1 MVVESFLVTA
11 LPYTARAGADV
22 HVSLFVTHRLTPDDP
37 AGGLLGDFPNVVDW
51 GQRVA
56 DAEVRL
62 EGSDGKPIP
71 VTVVPKVVPDR
82 WPRVFPADLPVR
94 GFPTPELGDAPWRT
108 FPASRMDGYARSVH
122 TLAALLSP
130 VERPAMLDAVLPLAL
145 VALPGAGGL
154 LEAWLSGS
162 DGRRPDRA
170 QLKQVYEG
178 LLDELTRRQSFDDP
192 RRTSVLR
199 HLELLEEQHTA
210 RLDELTAGGTLAA
223 NAEGPLRQVLLDL
236 HRARR
241 FYERPEEQRAYR
253 ERPLSPPPAP
263 SRPDP
268 PEPDFHERCSLLT
281 DTPGLLRSLGLVI
294 DLHVDAL
301 ARLPGLAWIR
311 GDLVIDGLD
320 NPVRVQPM
328 VTCQVAGERF
338 TTRSSTGDYAHGGLR
353 LGDEERF
360 QVLDLDP
367 DASALKLER
376 FVRTLP
382 RLLWSALNG
391 DDAQG
396 APAALR
402 ASGFAIAR
410 IDGPD
415 QLRERLTDVGERD
428 RALLEGRAEPLT
440 TEDITRGLRLEVWDD
455 STDRW
460 RSVHDRLVDVEVA
473 GKTVAEGVPDVG
485 FLQGAALTQA
495 DEEVATGPDRPYHAH
510 EVLAGWEGWS
520 LSVPPVGKVVTDE
533 TAPPG
538 DQPDERRVT
547 PVAIRPR
554 APKGTLPRLRYGRAY
569 AFRARAV
576 DLAGNSP
583 PPASR
588 ARPAPVDPGRADPH
602 LRPIADRR
610 GRAAPGVEA
619 LEASLHDGL
628 RQALPL
634 VDRPRPPSPGRLDDL
649 APTGDERVDDL
660 VRRRLAASAAPT
672 ALRATPRREQIER
685 ATAEVVEAEPR
696 LVLPTARTVERDVFV
711 RAVATAAAAS
721 LGSSA
726 VGDPAQLTAVARLVT
741 PPRPFLRWDPVLAP
755 AVVPRHRYT
764 DGESLL
770 TLVVRTGVTTDED
783 GAVVLVDPAT
793 FAAEV
798 ATDHPD
804 LHWRADSQ
812 RHLAPPKSSQL
823 EVERHGMLDDAFGPA
838 ASPADRKRALA
849 TSLREAGTFLDEHIA
864 DPSQPGKT
872 VQQRDVVLHHQPT
885 ADPDTLVDL
894 DSIAA
899 ERGTPLAPGQ
909 YVAHEVDEL
918 VLPYLAEPLADGASL
933 RFPDAGRDH
942 RLLPLFA
949 TEGVRLPYL
958 GSWPDQVPHRLV
970 LTGDDQLAARVE
982 DHVVTIAV
990 PPGERLR
997 VRLSTSLTFAGLDLL
1012 GLWRGLPA
1020 AFRELPV
1027 LAGAAR
1033 DGWLWWLTP
1042 AEELRL
1048 VHAVPRPVERP
1059 RVPILV
1065 PLRAP
1070 DDPEVALVGV
1080 VDVHGPS
1087 TGRLDVEAS
1096 WSEPVDDPAK
1106 EGPERVE
1113 RVGIAGDT
1121 EVAYDEDLVVL
1132 TGSTLAGGAITLP
1145 DGRRLVAHGITH
1157 AFEDTRHRM
1166 VDYAVRATTRYREFF
1181 PPALTPDVDDLSL
1194 VSDPVRVAVP
1204 SSARPPKP
1212 VVRDVLPLFRW
1223 DERTEPEQ
1231 PFGLRRRRRT
1241 GLRVYLDRPWY
1252 TTGDGELLGVV
1263 IAPLGPRV
1271 AGPVRDAVSQW
1282 AADPIWRQAGPSR
1295 ATDLPLVDLFHLLG
1309 ADGTAA
1315 PGRPVGPAAR
1325 LPLADLAGAPMV
1337 RVLGYQP
1344 EYAPD
1349 RKLWFVDIALDPG
1362 TAFWPF
1368 VRLALVRYQP
1378 TSIAGH
1384 HLSPVVL
1391 CDLAQ
1396 LTPERLA
1403 TLTRPDADTVRIVV
1417 TGAVGERS
1425 GGLAP
1430 HPEGRVPH
1438 DRVVFARL
1446 EERDPRL
1453 ASDLAWVTRAVT
1465 VLQVRGRSG
1474 QVVSWHGTLPL
1485 SEPLPPRRPGDDDTW
1500 RVAVEEWEVL
1510 DADGAIRH
1518 EVTREGRLVYADHLP
1533 L

>member
-37 AGGLLGDFPNVVDW
+37 AGGVLGDFPHVVDW
-51 GQRVA
+51 GQRVT

-62 EGSDGKPIP
+62 EGSDGQPIP
-71 VTVVPKVVPDR
+71 VTVVPQVVPDR
-82 WPRVFPADLPVR
+82 WPKVFPADLPVR

-108 FPASRMDGYARSVH
+108 FPASRMDGYARTVH
-122 TLAALLSP
+122 ALAALLSP
-130 VERPAMLDAVLPLAL
+130 VERPAMLDTVLPLAL

-154 LEAWLSGS
+154 LDQWLSGPE
-162 DGRRPDRA
+162 GRRLDRA
-170 QLKQVYEG
+170 ALKREYER
-178 LLDELTRRQSFDDP
+178 LLAQAVGRRSLDDP

-210 RLDELTAGGTLAA
+210 LLDEVTAGGTLAA
-223 NAEGPLRQVLLDL
+223 NAEGPLQQVMRDL

-241 FYERPEEQRAYR
+241 FYERPEEQRPYR
-253 ERPLSPPPAP
+253 EQPLSPPTRPQ
-263 SRPDP
+263 RPDP
-268 PEPDFHERCSLLT
+268 PEPDFHDRCSLLS

-294 DLHVDAL
+294 DLHVDDL
-301 ARLPGLAWIR
+301 TRLPGLAWIR
-311 GDLVIDGLD
+311 GDLTVDGLD
-320 NPVRVQPM
+320 NPVRAQPM
-328 VTCQVAGERF
+328 VTCQVDGERF
-338 TTRSSTGDYAHGGLR
+338 TTRSATGDYVHGALR
-353 LGDEERF
+353 LGDEDRF

-402 ASGFAIAR
+402 ASGFALAR
-410 IDGPD
+410 IDGPS
-415 QLRERLTDVGERD
+415 QLREQLTDVAEHD
-428 RALLEGRAEPLT
+428 RALLEGRLEPLT
-440 TEDITRGLRLEVWDD
+440 TEDVTRGLRLEVWDD
-455 STDRW
+455 VTGRW
-460 RSVHDRLVDVEVA
+460 RSVHDRVIDVEVD
-473 GKTVAEGVPDVG
+473 GETILQGEQDVG
-485 FLQGAALTQA
+485 FLQGPALTQA

-533 TAPPG
+533 TGPLG

-547 PVAIRPR
+547 PVAVRPH
-554 APKGTLPRLRYGRAY
+554 PPTGTLPRLRYGRAY

-583 PPASR
+583 PPTSR
-588 ARPAPVDPGRADPH
+588 GRATRVDPGRADPH

-610 GRAAPGVEA
+610 GRPAPGVE
-619 LEASLHDGL
+619 EVETTLHDGL

-634 VDRPRPPSPGRLDDL
+634 VDRPRAPSPTRLDDL
-649 APTGDERVDDL
+649 TPTGDDRVDDL
-660 VRRRLAASAAPT
+660 VRRRLAVDAAST
-672 ALRATPRREQIER
+672 ALRTPPRRERIER
-685 ATAEVVEAEPR
+685 ATAEVVAAEPR
-696 LVLPTARTVERDVFV
+696 LVVPTARTLERDVFV
-711 RAVATAAAAS
+711 RAVVTATADSLGAAA
-721 LGSSA
+721 
-726 VGDPAQLTAVARLVT
+726 VEDPKQLTAVARLVT
-741 PPRPFLRWDPVLAP
+741 PPRPLLRWDPVLPP

-770 TLVVRTGVTTDED
+770 TLVVRSGVTTDED
-783 GAVVLVDPAT
+783 GTVVLLDPASY
-793 FAAEV
+793 AAEV
-798 ATDHPD
+798 TADHPD

-823 EVERHGMLDDAFGPA
+823 EVERHGKLDDAFGPDA
-838 ASPADRKRALA
+838 TADDRRQALA
-849 TSLREAGTFLDEHIA
+849 TSLREAGTFLDERIA
-864 DPSQPGKT
+864 HPTVPGQTVDQPE
-872 VQQRDVVLHHQPT
+872 VHLHAQPT
-885 ADPDTLVDL
+885 ADPAALVEL
-894 DSIAA
+894 DDIAD
-899 ERGTPLAPGQ
+899 ERGRPLAPGQ
-909 YVAHEVDEL
+909 YVAHEVDQL
-918 VLPYLAEPLADGASL
+918 VLPYLADPLADGASL

-942 RLLPLFA
+942 RLAPLFA
-949 TEGVRLPYL
+949 TEGVRLPYV
-958 GSWPDQVPHRLV
+958 GRWPDQVPHRLV
-970 LTGDDQLAARVE
+970 LIGAGQLRAEVE

-1020 AFRELPV
+1020 AFRGLPV
-1027 LAGAAR
+1027 LIHAAR

-1042 AEELRL
+1042 AEDLQL

-1070 DDPEVALVGV
+1070 GDPEVGLLGV

-1106 EGPERVE
+1106 DEPERID
-1113 RVGIAGDT
+1113 RTGIADDT

-1132 TGSTLAGGAITLP
+1132 VGPLPGGATMLP
-1145 DGRRLVAHGITH
+1145 DGRRLVTHGVTH
-1157 AFEDTRHRM
+1157 AFEDTRHRL
-1166 VDYAVRATTRYREFF
+1166 VEYRVRATTRYREFF
-1181 PPALTPDVDDLSL
+1181 APVLAPEVDDLSL
-1194 VSDPVRVAVP
+1194 VSEPVQVAVP

-1223 DERTEPEQ
+1223 DERTEPDQ
-1231 PFGLRRRRRT
+1231 PFGLRRRRRA

-1252 TTGDGELLGVV
+1252 VTGDGELLGVV
-1263 IAPLGPRV
+1263 LAPAGPRV

-1282 AADPIWRQAGPSR
+1282 AADPIWRQDGPSR
-1295 ATDLPLVDLFHLLG
+1295 ATDLPLVDLFHVLG
-1309 ADGTAA
+1309 ASDAGQ
-1315 PGRPVGPAAR
+1315 PGRPVGPAAV
-1325 LPLADLAGAPMV
+1325 LPLTDLDGDPQV

-1344 EYAPD
+1344 EFAPD
-1349 RKLWFVDIALDPG
+1349 RKLWFVDIAFDPG

-1378 TSIAGH
+1378 TSIAKH
-1384 HLSPVVL
+1384 HLSPVVT
-1391 CDLAQ
+1391 CDFAQ

-1403 TLTRPDADTVRIVV
+1403 TLTRPDAETVRVVV
-1417 TGAVGERS
+1417 TGVVGERA

-1430 HPEGRVPH
+1430 HPEGRIPH

-1446 EERDPRL
+1446 EQRDPRL

-1465 VLQVRGRSG
+1465 VLQVGGRRG

-1485 SEPLPPRRPGDDDTW
+1485 PDALPPRRPGDDDTW
-1500 RVAVEEWEVL
+1500 RVTVEEWEVL
-1510 DADGAIRH
+1510 DADGDLPYA
-1518 EVTREGRLVYADHLP
+1518 VTREGRLVYADHLP